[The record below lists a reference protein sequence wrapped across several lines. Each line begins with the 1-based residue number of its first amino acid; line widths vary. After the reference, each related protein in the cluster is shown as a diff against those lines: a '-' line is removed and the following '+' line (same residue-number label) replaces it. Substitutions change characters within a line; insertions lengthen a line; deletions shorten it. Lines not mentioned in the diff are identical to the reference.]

1 MRLWKKAIAAMTAG
15 VLCVGSV
22 GMTGLQGV
30 LESVGTVLSASAYVP
45 YSYDGITYEGLYY
58 NVTDTGEI
66 EIARCYEYV
75 RKVNI
80 PIEID
85 GKFVTSIGKEAFF
98 NCTGLTEI
106 TIPDSVT
113 SIGECAFSNC
123 TSLTEITIPDSV
135 TSIGE
140 RAFSNCT
147 GLAKITI
154 PDSVTSIGEEAFSRC
169 TSLTEITIPDS
180 VTSIESGTFFGC
192 TSLTEITLP
201 DSVTDIEGQYD
212 GLSYYGYGAF
222 SRCTSLTEITIPD
235 SVTSIGEC
243 VFSGCTGLT
252 EITIPDSVTS
262 IGGRAFSGC
271 TSLTEITIPD
281 GVTSIESGTFFGCT
295 SLTEITL
302 PDSVTDIE
310 GQYDG
315 LSYYGYG
322 AFSRC
327 TSLTEIT
334 IPDSV
339 TSIGECVFSGCT
351 GLTEIT
357 IPDSVKYIG
366 EEAFK
371 DCTNLKSITF
381 LGSKT
386 GIKEGAFSNC
396 DADIK
401 FTTEDTYGQEGEVV
415 SVATNVTQLTVKHK
429 EGKIPAGAYKDGKR
443 LKEVTLEE
451 GITLIEDDAFANCD
465 NLEKIVIPKSVTG
478 IHYMAFTY
486 DTKLTMYG
494 YKDTYAERYA
504 EMFGFPFVALDDSD
518 TPPVTT
524 TTTTSTTETTPTTA
538 APITGG
544 LVCGDINLD
553 GRVDITD
560 AVLLNKFCS
569 GAITLDDT
577 AKKNAD
583 CNGDGEP
590 GSGDAVV
597 LLQFLVHIVDTLPY
611 SA

>member
-1 MRLWKKAIAAMTAG
+1 MKFWKKVLASVTAG
-15 VLCVGSV
+15 VLCLGGVGLSGV
-22 GMTGLQGV
+22 ESV
-30 LESVGTVLSASAYVP
+30 LESMGTVLSASAIVP
-45 YSYDGITYEGLYY
+45 YSYDGSTYEGLYY

-66 EIARCYEYV
+66 EIAGCYEYV

-85 GKFVTSIGKEAFF
+85 GKSVTSIGEYAFYK
-98 NCTGLTEI
+98 CTSLTEI

-113 SIGECAFSNC
+113 SIGYGTFSGC

-140 RAFSNCT
+140 YAFR
-147 GLAKITI
+147 G
-154 PDSVTSIGEEAFSRC
+154 C

-180 VTSIESGTFFGC
+180 VTSI
-192 TSLTEITLP
+192 
-201 DSVTDIEGQYD
+201 GQY
-212 GLSYYGYGAF
+212 AF
-222 SRCTSLTEITIPD
+222 CVCTSLTEITIPD
-235 SVTSIGEC
+235 SVTSIGE
-243 VFSGCTGLT
+243 
-252 EITIPDSVTS
+252 
-262 IGGRAFSGC
+262 
-271 TSLTEITIPD
+271 
-281 GVTSIESGTFFGCT
+281 GVFFG
-295 SLTEITL
+295 
-302 PDSVTDIE
+302 
-310 GQYDG
+310 
-315 LSYYGYG
+315 
-322 AFSRC
+322 C

-339 TSIGECVFSGCT
+339 TSIEGYAFS
-351 GLTEIT
+351 
-357 IPDSVKYIG
+357 
-366 EEAFK
+366 

-386 GIKEGAFSNC
+386 GIEEGAFPNC
-396 DADIK
+396 DPDMK

-478 IHYMAFTY
+478 IHYTAFTY

>member
-1 MRLWKKAIAAMTAG
+1 MKFWKKVLASVTAG
-15 VLCVGSV
+15 VLCLG
-22 GMTGLQGV
+22 GAGLSGA
-30 LESVGTVLSASAYVP
+30 ESVQESMGTVLSASAYVP
-45 YSYDGITYEGLYY
+45 YSYDGRYEGLYY

-66 EIARCYEYV
+66 EITGCYEYV

-85 GKFVTSIGKEAFF
+85 GKSVTSIGSSAFYD
-98 NCTGLTEI
+98 CTSLTEI

-113 SIGECAFSNC
+113 SIGSSAFYDCTSLTEITIPDSVTSIGWRAFSYCTSLTEITIPDSVTSIRECAFYDCTSLTKITIPDSVTSIGQYAFCGC

-140 RAFSNCT
+140 GVFF
-147 GLAKITI
+147 G
-154 PDSVTSIGEEAFSRC
+154 C

-180 VTSIESGTFFGC
+180 VTHIENHTFDDC
-192 TSLTEITLP
+192 TSLR
-201 DSVTDIEGQYD
+201 SVTF
-212 GLSYYGYGAF
+212 LS
-222 SRCTSLTEITIPD
+222 P
-235 SVTSIGEC
+235 
-243 VFSGCTGLT
+243 
-252 EITIPDSVTS
+252 
-262 IGGRAFSGC
+262 
-271 TSLTEITIPD
+271 
-281 GVTSIESGTFFGCT
+281 
-295 SLTEITL
+295 
-302 PDSVTDIE
+302 
-310 GQYDG
+310 
-315 LSYYGYG
+315 
-322 AFSRC
+322 
-327 TSLTEIT
+327 
-334 IPDSV
+334 
-339 TSIGECVFSGCT
+339 
-351 GLTEIT
+351 
-357 IPDSVKYIG
+357 
-366 EEAFK
+366 
-371 DCTNLKSITF
+371 
-381 LGSKT
+381 KT
-386 GIKEGAFSNC
+386 GIEEGAFSDCN
-396 DADIK
+396 ADMK
-401 FTTEDTYGQEGEVV
+401 FITEDTYDQKGEAA

-429 EGKIPAGAYKDGKR
+429 EGKIPAGAYEGSKR

-478 IHYMAFTY
+478 IRYTAFTY

-504 EMFGFPFVALDDSD
+504 DMLGFPFVALDDSD

>member
-1 MRLWKKAIAAMTAG
+1 MKLWKKVLASVTAG
-15 VLCVGSV
+15 VLCVG
-22 GMTGLQGV
+22 GAGLSGV
-30 LESVGTVLSASAYVP
+30 ESVQESMGTVLSASA
-45 YSYDGITYEGLYY
+45 YDGITYEGLYY

-66 EIARCYEYV
+66 EIAGCYEYV

-85 GKFVTSIGKEAFF
+85 GK
-98 NCTGLTEI
+98 
-106 TIPDSVT
+106 SVT
-113 SIGECAFSNC
+113 SIGEYAFYKC

-140 RAFSNCT
+140 YAFR
-147 GLAKITI
+147 G
-154 PDSVTSIGEEAFSRC
+154 C

-180 VTSIESGTFFGC
+180 VTSI
-192 TSLTEITLP
+192 
-201 DSVTDIEGQYD
+201 GQY
-212 GLSYYGYGAF
+212 AF
-222 SRCTSLTEITIPD
+222 CVCTSLTEITIPD
-235 SVTSIGEC
+235 SVTSIGE
-243 VFSGCTGLT
+243 
-252 EITIPDSVTS
+252 
-262 IGGRAFSGC
+262 
-271 TSLTEITIPD
+271 
-281 GVTSIESGTFFGCT
+281 GVFFGCT
-295 SLTEITL
+295 S
-302 PDSVTDIE
+302 
-310 GQYDG
+310 
-315 LSYYGYG
+315 
-322 AFSRC
+322 
-327 TSLTEIT
+327 
-334 IPDSV
+334 
-339 TSIGECVFSGCT
+339 
-351 GLTEIT
+351 LTEIT

>member
-1 MRLWKKAIAAMTAG
+1 MKLWKKVLASVTAG
-15 VLCVGSV
+15 VLCVG
-22 GMTGLQGV
+22 GAGLSGV
-30 LESVGTVLSASAYVP
+30 ESVQESMGTVLSASA
-45 YSYDGITYEGLYY
+45 YDGITYEGLYY

-85 GKFVTSIGKEAFF
+85 GKFVTSIGKEAFS

-113 SIGECAFSNC
+113 SIEDYAFSNC

-135 TSIGE
+135 TSIGR
-140 RAFSNCT
+140 RA
-147 GLAKITI
+147 
-154 PDSVTSIGEEAFSRC
+154 
-169 TSLTEITIPDS
+169 
-180 VTSIESGTFFGC
+180 
-192 TSLTEITLP
+192 
-201 DSVTDIEGQYD
+201 
-212 GLSYYGYGAF
+212 
-222 SRCTSLTEITIPD
+222 
-235 SVTSIGEC
+235 
-243 VFSGCTGLT
+243 FSGCTGLT

-281 GVTSIESGTFFGCT
+281 GVTSIESGTFSGCT

-310 GQYDG
+310 GQYYDG
-315 LSYYGYG
+315 YSYYG

-357 IPDSVKYIG
+357 ISDSVKYIG

-524 TTTTSTTETTPTTA
+524 TTTTSTTETTTTTA

>member
-30 LESVGTVLSASAYVP
+30 LESVGTVLSASA
-45 YSYDGITYEGLYY
+45 YDGITYEGLYY

-113 SIGECAFSNC
+113 SIEDYAFSN
-123 TSLTEITIPDSV
+123 
-135 TSIGE
+135 
-140 RAFSNCT
+140 
-147 GLAKITI
+147 
-154 PDSVTSIGEEAFSRC
+154 C

-180 VTSIESGTFFGC
+180 VTSIESGTFSGC

-201 DSVTDIEGQYD
+201 DSVTDIEGQYYD
-212 GLSYYGYGAF
+212 GYSYYGAF
-222 SRCTSLTEITIPD
+222 S
-235 SVTSIGEC
+235 G
-243 VFSGCTGLT
+243 
-252 EITIPDSVTS
+252 
-262 IGGRAFSGC
+262 
-271 TSLTEITIPD
+271 
-281 GVTSIESGTFFGCT
+281 
-295 SLTEITL
+295 
-302 PDSVTDIE
+302 
-310 GQYDG
+310 
-315 LSYYGYG
+315 
-322 AFSRC
+322 C

-524 TTTTSTTETTPTTA
+524 TTTTSTTETTTTTA